1 MSDIRN
7 SVGDLVVRNAAERG
21 HAAALIEGDRAVT
34 WEQLEATTRAQA
46 RGLIAAGLSKGQRVA
61 TLVRNG
67 ITAVELLFV
76 TARAGLISVPLN
88 YGLTSG
94 ELGVLLMDSRP
105 QALIVDAEFVD
116 ILPAEVAGLGL
127 QVFVTGGARVADGS
141 RSYESLRDLSS
152 AAAGL
157 PEVNRDDIRTIRYTS
172 GTTATPKGCLG
183 THRQILASIDNFT
196 REIDVPT
203 EGPFLQMFPLFSGAG
218 IWLALAAAYKGVTNV
233 ILREFNAAAA
243 LRAIDGHGV
252 AHTCGV
258 PTMLSRMA
266 EELRRGTYDIASLR
280 LLGYTGAKMPAAV
293 LCRAMERFACDFYQG
308 FGGGEMG
315 GWVAFL
321 TPQHHRAIRNDPVM
335 AERMS
340 SVGKPASYAEIRLRG
355 VGDDQPV
362 PAGELGEITVRSSSN
377 FSGYLNR
384 PDETAD
390 TLRGEWVYT
399 GDVGYFDAEGF
410 LFAVDRVKDL
420 VITGGMNVAS
430 AEVEAVLA
438 EHAAIESVA
447 VIGLPSDEWGEAVTG
462 VVVLR
467 PDQSVSAQDLIAFAR
482 TRLAGYKVP
491 KSIRFVTALPLNGV
505 GKVLKRVLREQ
516 FQTR

>member
-1 MSDIRN
+1 
-7 SVGDLVVRNAAERG
+7 
-21 HAAALIEGDRAVT
+21 
-34 WEQLEATTRAQA
+34 
-46 RGLIAAGLSKGQRVA
+46 
-61 TLVRNG
+61 
-67 ITAVELLFV
+67 
-76 TARAGLISVPLN
+76 
-88 YGLTSG
+88 
-94 ELGVLLMDSRP
+94 
-105 QALIVDAEFVD
+105 
-116 ILPAEVAGLGL
+116 
-127 QVFVTGGARVADGS
+127 
-141 RSYESLRDLSS
+141 
-152 AAAGL
+152 
-157 PEVNRDDIRTIRYTS
+157 
-172 GTTATPKGCLG
+172 
-183 THRQILASIDNFT
+183 
-196 REIDVPT
+196 
-203 EGPFLQMFPLFSGAG
+203 
-218 IWLALAAAYKGVTNV
+218 
-233 ILREFNAAAA
+233 
-243 LRAIDGHGV
+243 
-252 AHTCGV
+252 
-258 PTMLSRMA
+258 
-266 EELRRGTYDIASLR
+266 
-280 LLGYTGAKMPAAV
+280 
-293 LCRAMERFACDFYQG
+293 
-308 FGGGEMG
+308 MG